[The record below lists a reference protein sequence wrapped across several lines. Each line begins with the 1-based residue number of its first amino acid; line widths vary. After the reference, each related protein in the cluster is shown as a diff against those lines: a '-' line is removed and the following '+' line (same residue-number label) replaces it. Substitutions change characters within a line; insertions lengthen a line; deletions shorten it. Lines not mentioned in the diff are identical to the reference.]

1 MLVFWAGKKS
11 TFTAQGNVKCWW
23 KSMEHRYPTGGDALV
38 TGEGKEMDEEGEM
51 STVDEMGR
59 TLTGSSASCFN
70 GELIDRKVVG
80 TRSTEKTGGDA
91 VKE

>member
-1 MLVFWAGKKS
+1 VGGEEVYLHSARQCEVLEKEHGAPIPDMRRR
-11 TFTAQGNVKCWW
+11 TATR
-23 KSMEHRYPTGGDALV
+23 ED
-38 TGEGKEMDEEGEM
+38 KEMDEEGEM
-51 STVDEMGR
+51 SMVDEMGR